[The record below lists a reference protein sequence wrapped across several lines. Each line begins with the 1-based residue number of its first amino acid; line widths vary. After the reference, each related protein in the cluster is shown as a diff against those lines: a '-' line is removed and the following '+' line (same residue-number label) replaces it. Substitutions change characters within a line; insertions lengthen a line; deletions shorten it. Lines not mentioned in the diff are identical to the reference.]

1 VGANLGY
8 PDFMRLRLEHA
19 WRRTLRCA
27 SLASL
32 RRGLEAGGSNWL
44 SRCGAVVLVSLAG
57 CSDPRYDTSTPQK
70 ALEAATKMIA
80 DGRPDLLPTLIEIKP
95 REITFDDGVTEAS
108 AIQDVKTKLGDM
120 FGRLWRVSQKL
131 KERWPDQV
139 DKELRQLKARLAPS
153 PQGTISRDIGE
164 ILSQVMADPFFYLTQ
179 TTERLKVEDLTDGTA
194 SIEWDGEPWQG
205 PVLLIETGDGWR
217 VTVPEALVQG
227 TDFWPQTREEWAVVA
242 YMMLGIENSL
252 RDFERELDEGKFRD
266 LRQASERVGRLIGES
281 VVAQAIIYASMKP
294 KGKDDAPTP

>member
-1 VGANLGY
+1 
-8 PDFMRLRLEHA
+8 
-19 WRRTLRCA
+19 
-27 SLASL
+27 
-32 RRGLEAGGSNWL
+32 
-44 SRCGAVVLVSLAG
+44 
-57 CSDPRYDTSTPQK
+57 
-70 ALEAATKMIA
+70 MIA